1 MTTARS
7 MVFAALALGAAAL
20 LAGAAPAKKTRTPS
34 MTKEQKIRSLLN
46 RTGAAAM
53 GQQMLDTMM
62 AQVEQQPDTPPGFVD
77 KFKMLAAHDDLVERI
92 IPIYDRNLSD
102 ADVDGILAFYES
114 KAGQDLAKAQ
124 PLILQESM
132 AEGQKWAE
140 GLAEK
145 ALAELKKEEGAKAA
159 PSPAK

>member
-1 MTTARS
+1 MKTGHAAVT
-7 MVFAALALGAAAL
+7 AALVLAAVATL
-20 LAGAAPAKKTRTPS
+20 GAAPAKKTKPVS
-34 MTKEQKIRSLLN
+34 MSKEQKIRSLLN

-62 AQVEQQPDTPPGFVD
+62 AQVEQNPDTPPGFVD

-92 IPIYDRNLSD
+92 IPIYDQHLDD

-132 AEGQKWAE
+132 EAGQKWAA

-145 ALAELKKEEGAKAA
+145 ALAELKKEEGAKPA
-159 PSPAK
+159 PSPSK